1 MAANL
6 SPDYLEAEREYKSA
20 VTAAE
25 KIAALERM
33 LSTVPKHKGT
43 EKLQA
48 DIKRKLSQA
57 RKDGQKKGGAAHAAP
72 FYQVEREGAGQVA
85 LVGPPN
91 SGKSQ
96 LVNALTHAR
105 PEVADFPFT
114 TRFPTPGIMLY
125 ENVQIQLVDLPPLA
139 VEFTELWLPQAIRH
153 ANASL
158 LVVDAAD
165 PDVLD
170 RIEFI
175 LSTLEGARLPP
186 PALLA
191 ANKIDL
197 PGAAESFTA
206 LEDLY
211 RGRFPM
217 VAISALTGIN
227 LDGFAR
233 AVFDLLGLVRVYT
246 KAPGKPA
253 EFSTP
258 FLLKRGGTVQDAAR
272 LVHKDFAEQLKYA
285 RLYHRNGGRDGLMV
299 ERTHRVEDEDILEF
313 HI

>member
-20 VTAAE
+20 ATAAE

-33 LSTVPKHKGT
+33 LATVPKHKGT

-114 TRFPTPGIMLY
+114 TRFPTPGMMLY
-125 ENVQIQLVDLPPLA
+125 ENVPIQLVDLPPLA
-139 VEFTELWLPQAIRH
+139 VEFTEPWLPQAIRH

-175 LSTLEGARLPP
+175 LSTLDGRP
-186 PALLA
+186 PA
-191 ANKIDL
+191 
-197 PGAAESFTA
+197 
-206 LEDLY
+206 
-211 RGRFPM
+211 
-217 VAISALTGIN
+217 
-227 LDGFAR
+227 
-233 AVFDLLGLVRVYT
+233 
-246 KAPGKPA
+246 
-253 EFSTP
+253 
-258 FLLKRGGTVQDAAR
+258 AAR
-272 LVHKDFAEQLKYA
+272 LA
-285 RLYHRNGGRDGLMV
+285 GRQ
-299 ERTHRVEDEDILEF
+299 
-313 HI
+313 

>member
-33 LSTVPKHKGT
+33 LATVPKHKGT

-114 TRFPTPGIMLY
+114 TRFPTPGMMLY
-125 ENVQIQLVDLPPLA
+125 ENVHIQLVDLPPLA
-139 VEFTELWLPQAIRH
+139 VEFTEPGSRRPSAMPTPRCWWWMPQTRTCST
-153 ANASL
+153 ASSSSC
-158 LVVDAAD
+158 
-165 PDVLD
+165 PP
-170 RIEFI
+170 
-175 LSTLEGARLPP
+175 STRAP
-186 PALLA
+186 PA
-191 ANKIDL
+191 
-197 PGAAESFTA
+197 
-206 LEDLY
+206 
-211 RGRFPM
+211 
-217 VAISALTGIN
+217 
-227 LDGFAR
+227 
-233 AVFDLLGLVRVYT
+233 
-246 KAPGKPA
+246 
-253 EFSTP
+253 
-258 FLLKRGGTVQDAAR
+258 AAR
-272 LVHKDFAEQLKYA
+272 PA
-285 RLYHRNGGRDGLMV
+285 GGQ
-299 ERTHRVEDEDILEF
+299 
-313 HI
+313 

>member
-1 MAANL
+1 
-6 SPDYLEAEREYKSA
+6 
-20 VTAAE
+20 
-25 KIAALERM
+25 
-33 LSTVPKHKGT
+33 
-43 EKLQA
+43 
-48 DIKRKLSQA
+48 
-57 RKDGQKKGGAAHAAP
+57 
-72 FYQVEREGAGQVA
+72 
-85 LVGPPN
+85 
-91 SGKSQ
+91 
-96 LVNALTHAR
+96 
-105 PEVADFPFT
+105 
-114 TRFPTPGIMLY
+114 
-125 ENVQIQLVDLPPLA
+125 VDLPPLA

-175 LSTLEGARLPP
+175 LSALDAARLPP
-186 PALLA
+186 PTLLA

-197 PGAAESFTA
+197 PCAAESFTA

-211 RGRFPM
+211 RCRFPM
-217 VAISALTGIN
+217 VTLSALTHIN

-233 AVFDLLGLVRVYT
+233 AVFDILGLVRVYT

-272 LVHKDFAEQLKYA
+272 LVHKDFAEQLRYA